1 MNLTAKSSL
10 AFLFSTALLINSN
23 SASADSSQP
32 VTPVLNSETTNSEIT
47 DADLRLSE
55 LPSSEI
61 APYIMAAEEAEAQQS
76 AEASDTETTPEEV
89 NQSELPED
97 ARLPL
102 KDLRLFAE
110 IFNSIRTSYVEDVD
124 DKTLLQNA
132 IRGMLSGLDPH
143 SAYLDSKVF
152 EELQI
157 NTSGEFGG
165 LGIEVQ
171 MDNGFVRVVT
181 PIDETPA
188 SRAGLKAGDLIMKLD
203 DKPVKGMTLDDAINL
218 MRGEP
223 GSDIVLT
230 VLREGQEQPL
240 EFTLTRDVIKVTSV
254 RHRWL
259 EDGYAYVRVSQ
270 FQVQTGEDLNKAI
283 SKLQEDDKELKGL
296 VLDLRNNPG
305 GVLQAAVDVVDTFL
319 TNGLVVYTEGRIGS
333 SKSQFH
339 ATPKDV
345 INGAP
350 IVVLIN
356 GGSAS
361 ASEIVAG
368 ALQDHRRAII
378 MGTQSFGKG
387 SVQTVIPV
395 DAENGIKLTT
405 ARYYTPNGRSIQAQG
420 IEPDITIERAK
431 VETIKPRV
439 QYKEADLAGHLENE
453 NGDGEKHEEKE
464 QLAERDYQLSE
475 ALNVLKGFNIL
486 STNQ

>member
-1 MNLTAKSSL
+1 MKQTANLSSL
-10 AFLFSTALLINSN
+10 KLTSKKAVSEPFFFTKRLTTSFFCTGLLSAALILPSFNSYAEDATLPANETA
-23 SASADSSQP
+23 
-32 VTPVLNSETTNSEIT
+32 SEAPAAVT
-47 DADLRLSE
+47 DAAADDAKEANQLSE
-55 LPSSEI
+55 E
-61 APYIMAAEEAEAQQS
+61 
-76 AEASDTETTPEEV
+76 
-89 NQSELPED
+89 

-102 KDLRLFAE
+102 KDLRLFAD
-110 IFNSIRTSYVEDVD
+110 IFNNIRTSYVESVD

-143 SAYLDSKVF
+143 SAYLDAKVF

-181 PIDETPA
+181 PIDDTPA

-203 DKPVKGMTLDDAINL
+203 DQPVKGMSLDDAIKI
-218 MRGEP
+218 MRGAP
-223 GSDIVLT
+223 GSDIILT
-230 VLREGQEQPL
+230 VLREGQEKPL

-254 RHRWL
+254 RKRWL
-259 EDGYAYVRVSQ
+259 EDGYGYVRISQ
-270 FQVQTGEDLNKAI
+270 FQVQTGEDLNEAI
-283 SKLQEDDKELKGL
+283 QKLQEENKDLKGL

-319 TNGLVVYTEGRIGS
+319 TNGLVVYTEGRIS
-333 SKSQFH
+333 TAKSQFH
-339 ATPKDV
+339 ATPDDQ

-405 ARYYTPNGRSIQAQG
+405 ARYFTPNGRSIQAQG
-420 IEPDITIERAK
+420 IEPDILVERAK
-431 VETIKPRV
+431 VETIKPRT
-439 QYKEADLAGHLENE
+439 QYKEADLAGHLSNT
-453 NGDGEKHEEKE
+453 NDGESTEDKNVQEDR
-464 QLAERDYQLSE
+464 LAEKDYQLSE
-475 ALNVLKGFNIL
+475 ALNVLKGYNIL
-486 STNQ
+486 SAN

>member
-10 AFLFSTALLINSN
+10 ALVLSATMMLNWNTAAAENI
-23 SASADSSQP
+23 QP
-32 VTPVLNSETTNSEIT
+32 VTDSPNVPPYILAEGAAPTTESTPSTSETS
-47 DADLRLSE
+47 D
-55 LPSSEI
+55 
-61 APYIMAAEEAEAQQS
+61 
-76 AEASDTETTPEEV
+76 AEASANADEAP
-89 NQSELPED
+89 D

-102 KDLRLFAE
+102 KELRLFAE
-110 IFNSIRTSYVEDVD
+110 IFNNIRTSYVETVD

-188 SRAGLKAGDLIMKLD
+188 FRAGLKSGDLIMKLD
-203 DKPVKGMTLDDAINL
+203 DKPVKGMSLDDAIKH

-223 GSDIVLT
+223 GSDIILT
-230 VLREGQEQPL
+230 VLREGEEQPL
-240 EFTLTRDVIKVTSV
+240 EFTVTRDVIKVTSV

-259 EDGYAYVRVSQ
+259 EDGYAYVRISQ
-270 FQVQTGEDLNKAI
+270 FQVQTGEDLSKAI
-283 SKLQEDDKELKGL
+283 NKLQEDNKDLKGL

-305 GVLQAAVDVVDTFL
+305 GVLQASVDVVDAFL
-319 TNGLVVYTEGRIGS
+319 TNGLVVYTEGRINS
-333 SKSQFH
+333 SKSKFH
-339 ATPKDV
+339 ATPKDL

-431 VETIKPRV
+431 VETIKSRAR
-439 QYKEADLAGHLENE
+439 YKESDLAGHLENE
-453 NGDGEKHEEKE
+453 NVDDKKEDNEEK
-464 QLAERDYQLSE
+464 LAEKDYQLSE

-486 STNQ
+486 SSND

>member
-1 MNLTAKSSL
+1 MNLTAKNSL
-10 AFLFSTALLINSN
+10 AFVLSASLMLNSNIASSDETKAQLLAPYTQIAEQQSDRQTSTAESSTEEISSN
-23 SASADSSQP
+23 
-32 VTPVLNSETTNSEIT
+32 E
-47 DADLRLSE
+47 
-55 LPSSEI
+55 
-61 APYIMAAEEAEAQQS
+61 
-76 AEASDTETTPEEV
+76 TETETLPTPED
-89 NQSELPED
+89 N

-124 DKTLLQNA
+124 DTTLLKNA
-132 IRGMLSGLDPH
+132 IKGMLSGLDPH

-203 DKPVKGMTLDDAINL
+203 DKPVKGMSLDDAINL

-223 GSDIVLT
+223 GSDIILT
-230 VLREGQEQPL
+230 VLREGEEQPL
-240 EFTLTRDVIKVTSV
+240 EFTITRDVIKVTSV

-259 EDGYAYVRVSQ
+259 EDGYAYLRISQ
-270 FQVQTGEDLNKAI
+270 FQVQTGDDLKKALE
-283 SKLQEDDKELKGL
+283 KLQSEQEELKGV

-305 GVLQAAVDVVDTFL
+305 GVLQAAVDVTDNFL

-339 ATPKDV
+339 ATPADL

-395 DAENGIKLTT
+395 DSENGIKLTT

-420 IEPDITIERAK
+420 IEPDIVIERAK
-431 VETIKPRV
+431 VETIKPKT

-453 NGDGEKHEEKE
+453 NGDDKKEEAQA
-464 QLAERDYQLSE
+464 QLAEKDYQLSE

-486 STNQ
+486 SANR

>member
-10 AFLFSTALLINSN
+10 AFVLSATMMLNWNTAAAEDEL
-23 SASADSSQP
+23 P
-32 VTPVLNSETTNSEIT
+32 VTPSSQLPAPVLLAEDQSSPEPDLNES
-47 DADLRLSE
+47 DADIS
-55 LPSSEI
+55 
-61 APYIMAAEEAEAQQS
+61 AAEDVAEI
-76 AEASDTETTPEEV
+76 
-89 NQSELPED
+89 PED

-102 KDLRLFAE
+102 KELRLFAE
-110 IFNSIRTSYVEDVD
+110 IFNNIRTSYVETVD

-188 SRAGLKAGDLIMKLD
+188 FRAGLKSGDLIMKLD
-203 DKPVKGMTLDDAINL
+203 EKPVKGMSLDDAIKH

-230 VLREGQEQPL
+230 VLREGEEQPL
-240 EFTLTRDVIKVTSV
+240 EFTVTRDVIKVTSV

-259 EDGYAYVRVSQ
+259 EDGYAYVRISQ

-283 SKLQEDDKELKGL
+283 VKLQKDGQELKGL

-305 GVLQAAVDVVDTFL
+305 GVLQASVDVVDTFL
-319 TNGLVVYTEGRIGS
+319 TNGLVVYTEGRINS

-339 ATPKDV
+339 ATPKDL

-420 IEPDITIERAK
+420 IEPDINIERAK
-431 VETIKPRV
+431 VETIKPRAR
-439 QYKEADLAGHLENE
+439 YKEADLAGHLENE
-453 NGDGEKHEEKE
+453 NGDDKKEDNEEK
-464 QLAERDYQLSE
+464 LAEKDYQLSE

-486 STNQ
+486 SSNE

>member
-1 MNLTAKSSL
+1 MNLTAKRSLAKVLSPWLISSSL
-10 AFLFSTALLINSN
+10 VAGLLINTNTANADSLPTQATPS
-23 SASADSSQP
+23 SAVSEILPYLLASDQTQSDETPEATSEVAPQESSVEESADQA
-32 VTPVLNSETTNSEIT
+32 TENKI
-47 DADLRLSE
+47 
-55 LPSSEI
+55 PS
-61 APYIMAAEEAEAQQS
+61 
-76 AEASDTETTPEEV
+76 
-89 NQSELPED
+89 N

-203 DKPVKGMTLDDAINL
+203 DKPVKGLSLDDAINL

-223 GSDIVLT
+223 GSDIILT
-230 VLREGQEQPL
+230 VLREGEEQPL
-240 EFTLTRDVIKVTSV
+240 EFTLTRDIIKVTSV

-259 EDGYAYVRVSQ
+259 EEGYGYVRVSQ

-283 SKLQEDDKELKGL
+283 GKLQKDDKELKGL

-339 ATPKDV
+339 ATPEDL

-350 IVVLIN
+350 MVVLIN

-431 VETIKPRV
+431 VETIRPTV

-453 NGDGEKHEEKE
+453 NGDDEKEEAKE

-486 STNQ
+486 SANQ

>member
-1 MNLTAKSSL
+1 MLNSNIASSDETKAQLL
-10 AFLFSTALLINSN
+10 APYTQIAEQQSDRQTSTAESSTEEISSN
-23 SASADSSQP
+23 
-32 VTPVLNSETTNSEIT
+32 E
-47 DADLRLSE
+47 
-55 LPSSEI
+55 
-61 APYIMAAEEAEAQQS
+61 
-76 AEASDTETTPEEV
+76 TETETLPTPED
-89 NQSELPED
+89 N

-124 DKTLLQNA
+124 DTTLLKNA
-132 IRGMLSGLDPH
+132 IKGMLSGLDPH

-203 DKPVKGMTLDDAINL
+203 DKPVKGMSLDDAINL

-223 GSDIVLT
+223 GSDIILT
-230 VLREGQEQPL
+230 VLREGEEQPL
-240 EFTLTRDVIKVTSV
+240 EFTITRDVIKVTSV

-259 EDGYAYVRVSQ
+259 EDGYAYLRISQ
-270 FQVQTGEDLNKAI
+270 FQVQTGDDLKKALE
-283 SKLQEDDKELKGL
+283 KLQSEQEELKGV

-305 GVLQAAVDVVDTFL
+305 GVLQAAVDVTDNFL

-339 ATPKDV
+339 ATPADL

-395 DAENGIKLTT
+395 DSENGIKLTT

-420 IEPDITIERAK
+420 IEPDIVIERAK
-431 VETIKPRV
+431 VETIKPKT

-453 NGDGEKHEEKE
+453 NGDDKKEEAQA
-464 QLAERDYQLSE
+464 QLAEKDYQLSE

-486 STNQ
+486 SANR

>member
-1 MNLTAKSSL
+1 
-10 AFLFSTALLINSN
+10 
-23 SASADSSQP
+23 
-32 VTPVLNSETTNSEIT
+32 
-47 DADLRLSE
+47 
-55 LPSSEI
+55 
-61 APYIMAAEEAEAQQS
+61 
-76 AEASDTETTPEEV
+76 
-89 NQSELPED
+89 
-97 ARLPL
+97 
-102 KDLRLFAE
+102 
-110 IFNSIRTSYVEDVD
+110 
-124 DKTLLQNA
+124 
-132 IRGMLSGLDPH
+132 
-143 SAYLDSKVF
+143 
-152 EELQI
+152 
-157 NTSGEFGG
+157 
-165 LGIEVQ
+165 
-171 MDNGFVRVVT
+171 
-181 PIDETPA
+181 
-188 SRAGLKAGDLIMKLD
+188 
-203 DKPVKGMTLDDAINL
+203 VKGLSLDDAINL

-223 GSDIVLT
+223 GSDIILT
-230 VLREGQEQPL
+230 VLREGEEQPL
-240 EFTLTRDVIKVTSV
+240 EFTLTRDIIKVTSV

-259 EDGYAYVRVSQ
+259 EEGYGYVRVSQ

-283 SKLQEDDKELKGL
+283 GKLQKDDKELKGL

-339 ATPKDV
+339 ATPEDL

-431 VETIKPRV
+431 VETIRPTV

-453 NGDGEKHEEKE
+453 NGDDEKEEAKE

-486 STNQ
+486 SANQ